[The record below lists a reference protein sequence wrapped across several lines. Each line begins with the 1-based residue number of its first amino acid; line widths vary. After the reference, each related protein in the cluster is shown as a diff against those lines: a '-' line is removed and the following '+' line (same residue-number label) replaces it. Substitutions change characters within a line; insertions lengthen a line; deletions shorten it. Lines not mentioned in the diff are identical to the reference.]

1 MVLIG
6 TLELLCLLAFP
17 AGAIWLIVNLF
28 RKKSKKKPV
37 FTMILSFIGLMI
49 LVAISSTFY
58 SDEMEQ
64 SRIERES
71 REAEDTS
78 KKIKELEEK
87 NKQPRERKEKIRE
100 RE

>member
-49 LVAISSTFY
+49 LVAISST
-58 SDEMEQ
+58 
-64 SRIERES
+64 
-71 REAEDTS
+71 
-78 KKIKELEEK
+78 
-87 NKQPRERKEKIRE
+87 
-100 RE
+100 

>member
-37 FTMILSFIGLMI
+37 FTMILKFRHTPVISFR
-49 LVAISSTFY
+49 Y
-58 SDEMEQ
+58 
-64 SRIERES
+64 
-71 REAEDTS
+71 
-78 KKIKELEEK
+78 
-87 NKQPRERKEKIRE
+87 RKTPGKH
-100 RE
+100 